1 MALITK
7 QEYTRIVVY
16 WLATTL
22 GVEPVCITNP
32 RCKKA
37 VVVDARRA
45 IAKYMLD
52 TMNVPVCEV
61 AELLGHDGAGARL
74 GKGMFKFNGEQ
85 EWLKGVTIPIMVRE
99 REDANN
105 AQATLL

>member
-45 IAKYMLD
+45 VAKYMLD
-52 TMNVPVCEV
+52 TMNVPVVEV
-61 AELLGHDGAGARL
+61 SELLGHGRNGRL

-105 AQATLL
+105 G

>member
-16 WLATTL
+16 WLAIIL
-22 GVEPVCITNP
+22 GVEPGQITNP
-32 RCKKA
+32 RCRLA
-37 VVVDARRA
+37 AVVDARRA
-45 IAKYMLD
+45 VAKYMLD
-52 TMNVPVCEV
+52 TMNVPVIEV
-61 AELLGHDGAGARL
+61 SELLGHGRHGRI

-85 EWLKGVTIPIMVRE
+85 EWLKGVVIPIMVRE